1 MRLWIVPALALC
13 AMPIQAQTSP
23 AANVDAAP
31 VAEVVAESPP
41 VVEWLRRATVEP
53 VVCPFRGTI
62 DYKPGDIEC
71 GLIVVPENREVAG
84 SRSIELNYA
93 LIRAKGKDKEG
104 NAVDKRVDPVVYLT
118 GGPGV
123 GIEPYVERLKDH
135 RLVEQRDL
143 YVLEQRGIGNST
155 TFCPFFATRNRAAQ
169 IKPDF
174 DDAQRTMLAS
184 MLACADLARAQGV
197 DLRGYNTFENSRDVR
212 ALRIALGFETWNVWG
227 ISYGSVLGQALLTT
241 DPSGIRAMVLDGIVP
256 IDIGDLMRVSRWYA
270 RDLDKLFAA
279 CAAQP
284 ACAAAYP
291 DQKQR
296 YLAAIAAVLEKP
308 FELAVTPSEMYPG
321 GKAWVFADIVAGLPF
336 SLFYEQS
343 NHALIPAVIEGL
355 IRAVESRDATL
366 FKAFATV
373 AGTGFPDISMG
384 MATAIQC
391 QDGYLEELVKVL
403 ADEQIENPQI
413 AAALNSPAAVAD
425 ALQACRRGGMAPRDR
440 AQYAPVKSALPIV
453 VANGAWDPVT
463 PTPLA
468 QYIMPGLSNARLVEF
483 PHAGHG
489 PTRSLECGG
498 AFLNAF
504 FNAPTAPLDMQC
516 VDDGEKA
523 AAYVAP
529 YFATSMLPRAAALLD
544 IDKKKLLPHGIWIG
558 VSALVVLI
566 GLLVFASGWAARMV
580 SGETRTRALG
590 TRWLA
595 GLAALAAVAH
605 LVGLG
610 IALGMTFDVTP
621 AMLMFGTYGWARA
634 FAWLAPI
641 AGVLGIIAV
650 TAALTARSLRRA
662 NRIGFTVVGIAAISV
677 SAFAWYWDL
686 WPFG

>member
-1 MRLWIVPALALC
+1 MRSWIVAAFVLC
-13 AMPIQAQTSP
+13 SLTAHAQTPPVDQPTP
-23 AANVDAAP
+23 AIAPVDAAP
-31 VAEVVAESPP
+31 PEL
-41 VVEWLRRATVEP
+41 EWLRRATIEP

-62 DYKPGDIEC
+62 DYKPGEIEC

-93 LIRAKGKDKEG
+93 LIRAKGKDTDG
-104 NAVDKRVDPVVYLT
+104 NAVDKRADPVVYLT

-123 GIEPYVERLKDH
+123 GIDTYVKRLKDH

-169 IKPDF
+169 ITADF
-174 DDAQRTMLAS
+174 EESQRTLLAS
-184 MLACADLARAQGV
+184 IVSCADLARAQGV

-212 ALRIALGFETWNVWG
+212 ALRMALGFESWNVWG
-227 ISYGSVLGQALLTT
+227 ISYGSVLGQALLKT
-241 DPSGIRAMVLDGIVP
+241 DPAGIRAMVLDGIVP
-256 IDIGDLMRVSRWYA
+256 IDIGDLMRVSRWYM

-279 CAAQP
+279 CATQP

-291 DQKQR
+291 DQKRR

-308 FELAVTPSEMYPG
+308 FEIEVTPSEMYPG
-321 GKAWVFADIVAGLPF
+321 GKAYVFADIVAGLPF
-336 SLFYEQS
+336 SLFYEQT
-343 NHALIPAVIEGL
+343 NHPLIPAVIEGL
-355 IRAVESRDATL
+355 IRAVETRDATL
-366 FKAFATV
+366 FKAIATV
-373 AGTGFPDISMG
+373 AGSGFPDISMG
-384 MATAIQC
+384 MAVAIQC
-391 QDGYLEELVKVL
+391 QDGYVDGWVK
-403 ADEQIENPQI
+403 AMAGEQAENPEI
-413 AAALNSPAAVAD
+413 SAAFNSPAAIAD
-425 ALQACRRGGMAPRDR
+425 MPQVCARSGMPSRDPTR
-440 AQYAPVKSALPIV
+440 YAPVTSALPIV

-468 QYIMPGLSNARLVEF
+468 ESIMPGLSNARLVEF

-489 PTRSLECGG
+489 PTRSLDCGG

-504 FNAPTAPLDMQC
+504 FNDPSAPLDMQC
-516 VDDGEKA
+516 VEDGEKA
-523 AAYVAP
+523 AVFIAP
-529 YFATSMLPRAAALLD
+529 YFATGMLPRAAALFD
-544 IDKKKLLPHGIWIG
+544 VDKKTLLPHGIWIG
-558 VSALVVLI
+558 VSALIVVV
-566 GLLVFASGWAARMV
+566 GLFAFVSGWLARMI

-605 LVGLG
+605 LAGLG
-610 IALGMTFDVTP
+610 AAFGLVADATP
-621 AMLMFGTYGWARA
+621 AMLLFGTYGWAST

-641 AGVLGIIAV
+641 AGMLGIIAV

-662 NRIGFTVVGIAAISV
+662 SRIGFTLVGLAAISV